1 MAEVLIMVSIIFTP
15 LIYILAKDKMN
26 RRRLKKTIIK
36 KSFYKNIHEDCVICL
51 EGMDQG
57 NKKYKLHCNHCY
69 HKECIITWLFE
80 KPTCPLCNLPIQRRK
95 IRGYS

>member
-1 MAEVLIMVSIIFTP
+1 MADFIIICSIIFSP
-15 LIYILAKDKMN
+15 IIYMLLKEKKH

-36 KSFYKNIHEDCVICL
+36 KSFYKNINEECVICI
-51 EGMDQG
+51 EKMNQG
-57 NKKYKLHCNHCY
+57 SKKYKLYCNHCY
-69 HKECIITWLFE
+69 HKKCIITWLIE